1 MGASS
6 SKVEEDKALRL
17 CRERKKFVKQA
28 LHGRC
33 SLATAH
39 AEYIQSLRCTGAALK
54 IFVQP
59 EGPIESPLYTSTIAT
74 PEPLAFTEK
83 SVSQFSFSSPSF
95 SQHVDTVGNL
105 SPSPSP
111 PTSSWFQA
119 NHMQFRGSFAHK
131 VEEKLPSPVIGTI
144 TSSDI
149 RASATPQTIERP
161 QTSSFEGSS
170 APQEG
175 GWDYF
180 FPSNNHEFSFQDGN
194 GMNNGGF
201 EFENAG
207 GVSYSKEE
215 DGNFEYGDK
224 EGEGS
229 LHGGEESQNSE
240 DEFDEPASETLVRS
254 FENFNR
260 VHDDGAANA
269 TPTMHTVKSVAS
281 EPELV
286 NRGNNHSPGLSPLRT
301 TSSVVPFT
309 SVFGKATAK
318 EDSIENAAVPKD
330 LFSSM
335 KEIEILFIKASE
347 SGKEVPRMLE
357 ANKLHIRPIFPGK
370 ENPSLSSTLLKSCFS
385 CGDDPSV
392 AREEPVQTA
401 TKYLTWHRTASSHSS
416 SSRNPLGGNS
426 KEDVEDHSSNL
437 FENFCMNSGSHAS
450 TLDRLY
456 AWEKKL
462 YDEVKAS
469 EMVRKEYD
477 LKCKMLRHLESKEV
491 GLPKID
497 KTRAVIKD
505 LHSRIRVG
513 VHRIDSISKK
523 IEELRDKE
531 LQPQL
536 EELIEGLSRMWEV
549 MFDCH
554 KHQLQ
559 IIKAASY
566 HGNMKISMQSETRRH
581 NTIYLETEL
590 ASLSSSFMKWITAQ
604 KSYLHSI
611 DGWLL
616 KCVSLPQKSSRGKR
630 RAQAPSIRNYGP
642 PPIYV
647 TCSVWLEKIND
658 LPTKEVVDSIKDLA
672 AETARF
678 LPHQERNPGKGKVV
692 KNLSIL
698 TSFKA
703 DNDNESMGNN
713 LLQGEASESLIS
725 GFDHFRPS
733 LVKFFEKLNNFAESS
748 VKMYAELG
756 KTIQDFKSNYEQW
769 KSQRL
774 EKQTG
779 IYV

>member
-111 PTSSWFQA
+111 PTSSRFQA

-149 RASATPQTIERP
+149 PASATPQTIEKP

-224 EGEGS
+224 EGKGS

-301 TSSVVPFT
+301 TSSLVPFT

-318 EDSIENAAVPKD
+318 EDSIENAAAPKD

-370 ENPSLSSTLLKSCFS
+370 ESNFLLSLSLSFS
-385 CGDDPSV
+385 
-392 AREEPVQTA
+392 
-401 TKYLTWHRTASSHSS
+401 
-416 SSRNPLGGNS
+416 
-426 KEDVEDHSSNL
+426 
-437 FENFCMNSGSHAS
+437 
-450 TLDRLY
+450 
-456 AWEKKL
+456 KL
-462 YDEVKAS
+462 
-469 EMVRKEYD
+469 
-477 LKCKMLRHLESKEV
+477 
-491 GLPKID
+491 
-497 KTRAVIKD
+497 
-505 LHSRIRVG
+505 
-513 VHRIDSISKK
+513 
-523 IEELRDKE
+523 
-531 LQPQL
+531 
-536 EELIEGLSRMWEV
+536 
-549 MFDCH
+549 
-554 KHQLQ
+554 
-559 IIKAASY
+559 
-566 HGNMKISMQSETRRH
+566 
-581 NTIYLETEL
+581 
-590 ASLSSSFMKWITAQ
+590 
-604 KSYLHSI
+604 
-611 DGWLL
+611 
-616 KCVSLPQKSSRGKR
+616 
-630 RAQAPSIRNYGP
+630 
-642 PPIYV
+642 
-647 TCSVWLEKIND
+647 
-658 LPTKEVVDSIKDLA
+658 
-672 AETARF
+672 
-678 LPHQERNPGKGKVV
+678 
-692 KNLSIL
+692 
-698 TSFKA
+698 
-703 DNDNESMGNN
+703 
-713 LLQGEASESLIS
+713 
-725 GFDHFRPS
+725 
-733 LVKFFEKLNNFAESS
+733 
-748 VKMYAELG
+748 
-756 KTIQDFKSNYEQW
+756 
-769 KSQRL
+769 
-774 EKQTG
+774 
-779 IYV
+779 

>member
-17 CRERKKFVKQA
+17 CHIRKKFVKQA

-39 AEYIQSLRCTGAALK
+39 AEYIQSLRCTGTALK
-54 IFVQP
+54 IFVHP
-59 EGPIESPLYTSTIAT
+59 EGPVESPLYTSTNAT
-74 PEPLAFTEK
+74 PEPLAFAEK
-83 SVSQFSFSSPSF
+83 SMSQFSFSSPSF
-95 SQHVDTVGNL
+95 SQRVDIGNF

-111 PTSSWFQA
+111 PTSSRFQA
-119 NHMQFRGSFAHK
+119 NHMQFRGSFSNR
-131 VEEKLPSPVIGTI
+131 VEEKLPTPVIGTV
-144 TSSDI
+144 TSSDV
-149 RASATPQTIERP
+149 RPSDAPQTR
-161 QTSSFEGSS
+161 SFEGSS
-170 APQEG
+170 APQDG
-175 GWDYF
+175 TWDYF

-201 EFENAG
+201 EFENTG
-207 GVSYSKEE
+207 GLKHFKEE
-215 DGNFEYGDK
+215 DGNSEYREREEK
-224 EGEGS
+224 GS
-229 LHGGEESQNSE
+229 LHVGEESQHSE
-240 DEFDEPASETLVRS
+240 DEFDEPSSETLVRS

-260 VHDDGAANA
+260 VHNDGAVN
-269 TPTMHTVKSVAS
+269 TSPTMHTVKSVAS
-281 EPELV
+281 EPEFV
-286 NRGNNHSPGLSPLRT
+286 NQGKNHSPGLSPLRT

-318 EDSIENAAVPKD
+318 EDGIENTAVPKD

-335 KEIEILFIKASE
+335 KEIESLFTKASE

-370 ENPSLSSTLLKSCFS
+370 ENQPLSSRFLKSCFS

-392 AREEPVQTA
+392 VREEPVQTA
-401 TKYLTWHRTASSHSS
+401 TKYLTWHRTASSRSS
-416 SSRNPLGGNS
+416 SSRNPLGGHS

-437 FENFCMNSGSHAS
+437 FGNFCMNSGSHAS

-462 YDEVKAS
+462 HDEVKAN

-491 GLPKID
+491 GQPKID

-513 VHRIDSISKK
+513 LHRIDSISKK
-523 IEELRDKE
+523 IEELRDNE
-531 LQPQL
+531 LHPQL

-554 KHQLQ
+554 KNQLQ
-559 IIKAASY
+559 IIKAVSY
-566 HGNMKISMQSETRRH
+566 HGKMKISMQSETQRH

-590 ASLSSSFMKWITAQ
+590 ASLSSSFTKWIAAQ
-604 KSYLHSI
+604 KSYLQSI
-611 DGWLL
+611 NEWLL
-616 KCVSLPQKSSRGKR
+616 TCVSIPQKSSRGKKR
-630 RAQAPSIRNYGP
+630 PQPPSIRNYGP

-647 TCSVWLEKIND
+647 TCGVWLEKSKD
-658 LPTKEVVDSIKDLA
+658 LPTKDVVDSIKDLA

-678 LPHQERNPGKGKVV
+678 LPHQERNQVNGKGAKH
-692 KNLSIL
+692 LSIL

-703 DNDNESMGNN
+703 ENDSESMGNN
-713 LLQGEASESLIS
+713 LLQDEEASRSLVS
-725 GFDHFRPS
+725 GFDNFGAS
-733 LVKFFEKLNNFAESS
+733 LIKFFENLNNFAECSM
-748 VKMYAELG
+748 KMYGDLG
-756 KTIQDFKSNYEQW
+756 NSIKDAKNRYEQG
-769 KSQRL
+769 KSQKL
-774 EKQTG
+774 EKE
-779 IYV
+779 

>member
-17 CRERKKFVKQA
+17 CRERKKLVKQA

-33 SLATAH
+33 TLATAH
-39 AEYIQSLRCTGAALK
+39 AEYIQSLRCTGTALK

-59 EGPIESPLYTSTIAT
+59 EGPVESPLYHSTNAT

-83 SVSQFSFSSPSF
+83 SVSQLSFSSPSF
-95 SQHVDTVGNL
+95 SQRVNTVSNL

-111 PTSSWFQA
+111 PTSSQFQE
-119 NHMQFRGSFAHK
+119 NHMQFRGSISHK

-149 RASATPQTIERP
+149 PPSATRQTFERP
-161 QTSSFEGSS
+161 QALSFEGSS

-175 GWDYF
+175 AWDYF
-180 FPSNNHEFSFQDGN
+180 FSSDNHEFSFQDGS
-194 GMNNGGF
+194 GVNNGEF

-207 GVSYSKEE
+207 GLKYFKEA
-215 DGNFEYGDK
+215 DGNFENGD
-224 EGEGS
+224 GEEKGS
-229 LHGGEESQNSE
+229 LHGEEESQNSE

-260 VHDDGAANA
+260 VHNDGAAN
-269 TPTMHTVKSVAS
+269 TSPTMHTVKTVAS

-286 NRGNNHSPGLSPLRT
+286 NQGKNHSPGLSPLRT

-309 SVFGKATAK
+309 SVVGKATEK
-318 EDSIENAAVPKD
+318 EDSIENTAVPKD
-330 LFSSM
+330 FFSSM

-370 ENPSLSSTLLKSCFS
+370 ENQSLSSTLLKSCFS

-392 AREEPVQTA
+392 LREEPVQTA

-477 LKCKMLRHLESKEV
+477 LKCKVLRHLESKEV
-491 GLPKID
+491 GLPKVD

-505 LHSRIRVG
+505 LHSRIGVG

-536 EELIEGLSRMWEV
+536 DELIEALSRMWEV

-554 KHQLQ
+554 KRQLQ
-559 IIKAASY
+559 VIIAASS
-566 HGNMKISMQSETRRH
+566 HGNMGISIQSETRRH

-590 ASLSSSFMKWITAQ
+590 ASLSLSFMKWIAAQ
-604 KSYLHSI
+604 KLYLQLI
-611 DGWLL
+611 DGWLRT
-616 KCVSLPQKSSRGKR
+616 CVSLPQKSKGKR
-630 RAQAPSIRNYGP
+630 RTQAPSIRTYGP

-647 TCSVWLEKIND
+647 TCSVWLEKIDD
-658 LPTKEVVDSIKDLA
+658 LPMKEVIDSIKDLA
-672 AETARF
+672 AETTRF
-678 LPHQERNPGKGKVV
+678 LPRQEKNLGKEKGKGKVA

-698 TSFKA
+698 TSFKG
-703 DNDNESMGNN
+703 DNDSESLGNN
-713 LLQGEASESLIS
+713 LLQDEASERLIS
-725 GFDHFRPS
+725 GFDHFRS
-733 LVKFFEKLNNFAESS
+733 RLVKFFENLNNFAEAS

-756 KTIQDFKSNYEQW
+756 KTIQDFKSSYEQW

-774 EKQTG
+774 EK
-779 IYV
+779 